1 MSTTKISHNSNM
13 DKKEIILKLAQV
25 RVSKNISQYE
35 LSLRIGK
42 SQCYIHEV
50 EKGKSNLTLEAFL
63 LICQE
68 LGVNPKDLF

>member
-1 MSTTKISHNSNM
+1 MTKNDIV
-13 DKKEIILKLAQV
+13 LKLAQI
-25 RVSKNISQYE
+25 RVANKISQYQ

-63 LICQE
+63 DICKE
-68 LGVNPKDLF
+68 LEINPINLFEEKKDIHFS

>member
-1 MSTTKISHNSNM
+1 M
-13 DKKEIILKLAQV
+13 DKKEIILKLAQA
-25 RVSKNISQYE
+25 RVSKKLSQYE

-63 LICQE
+63 LICKE
-68 LGVNPKDLF
+68 LDINPKDLF

>member
-1 MSTTKISHNSNM
+1 M
-13 DKKEIILKLAQV
+13 DKNEIILKLAQA
-25 RVSKNISQYE
+25 RVSKNLSQYE

-63 LICQE
+63 DICKALE
-68 LGVNPKDLF
+68 IDPKNLF

>member
-1 MSTTKISHNSNM
+1 MTKE
-13 DKKEIILKLAQV
+13 DLVLKLARI

-35 LSLRIGK
+35 LSLRVGK

-63 LICQE
+63 NICQE
-68 LGVNPKDLF
+68 LEVNPKDLF

>member
-1 MSTTKISHNSNM
+1 M
-13 DKKEIILKLAQV
+13 DKKSIILKLAQI
-25 RVSKNISQYE
+25 RVAKCLSQYE

-63 LICQE
+63 AICDALE
-68 LGVNPKDLF
+68 VNPKDLF

>member
-1 MSTTKISHNSNM
+1 M
-13 DKKEIILKLAQV
+13 DKKEVILKLAQV

-68 LGVNPKDLF
+68 LGINPKDIF